1 MMELESHWSFDISY
15 SLVISHSPLV
25 IGPTPMSV
33 DLSTYYLGMKLSNP
47 LGVAAC
53 PPLTGNVETL
63 QRLEESGASVAVL
76 PSLFEEQVEHEEA
89 EIQALYE
96 FQTESYAESLTHF
109 PELDDYNTGPGRY
122 LRHVEAAKNALSI
135 PVIGSLNASSD
146 GGWVRYAKLI
156 QDAGADALELNI
168 YFVPT
173 DPDMTARDVE
183 QRYVNL
189 VAKVCQSISIPVA
202 VKIGQNFTALPHFAQ
217 QLVSAGAEGLV
228 LFNRYLE
235 ADIDLET
242 LQFKPDL
249 VLSNRHEARVP
260 IRWIAI
266 LRDEVRASLGATSGV
281 HRLQGVVKLLLAGAD
296 ATFMASILMIKGP
309 EFLVQLLHE
318 LRVWLEEN
326 EYESIEQLKGSMSRG
341 NAPDPGALERANY
354 MKALISYSSEH
365 PLPYG

>member
-1 MMELESHWSFDISY
+1 
-15 SLVISHSPLV
+15 
-25 IGPTPMSV
+25 MSV
-33 DLSTYYLGMKLSNP
+33 NLTSYYLGMELKNP

-53 PPLTGNVETL
+53 PPLTGNVDTL
-63 QRLEESGASVAVL
+63 RRLEEAGASVVVL
-76 PSLFEEQVEHEEA
+76 PSLFEEQVEHEET
-89 EIQALYE
+89 EINALYN
-96 FQTESYAESLTHF
+96 FHSESFAESLSYF
-109 PELDDYNTGPGRY
+109 PEIDDYNTGPGRY
-122 LRHVEAAKNALSI
+122 LQHVEDAKQALSI

-183 QRYVNL
+183 QRYVDL
-189 VAKVCQSISIPVA
+189 VAKVCQSVSIPVA

-217 QLVSAGAEGLV
+217 QLFSAGAEGLV

-266 LRDEVRASLGATSGV
+266 LRDQIQASLAATSGV

-296 ATFMASILMIKGP
+296 VTFMASILLMKGP
-309 EFLVQLLHE
+309 EFVTALLQE
-318 LRVWLEEN
+318 LAEWLAAN
-326 EYESIEQLKGSMSRG
+326 EYESVEQLKGSMSRG

-354 MKALISYSSEH
+354 MKALISYSTKH
-365 PLPYG
+365 PAPFA

>member
-1 MMELESHWSFDISY
+1 
-15 SLVISHSPLV
+15 
-25 IGPTPMSV
+25 MSV
-33 DLSTYYLGMKLSNP
+33 DLSTYYLGMKLNNP

-53 PPLTGNVETL
+53 PPLTGNVDTL
-63 QRLEESGASVAVL
+63 KRLEAAGASVVVL

-89 EIQALYE
+89 EINALYE
-96 FQTESYAESLTHF
+96 FQTESFAEALTHF

-122 LRHVEAAKNALSI
+122 LRHVEDAKNSLSI
-135 PVIGSLNASSD
+135 PVISSLNAGSD

-173 DPDMTARDVE
+173 DPEMSAHDVE
-183 QRYVNL
+183 QRYVDL

-217 QLVSAGAEGLV
+217 QLIFAGAEGLV

-266 LRDEVRASLGATSGV
+266 LRDQFQASLAATSGV
-281 HRLQGVVKLLLAGAD
+281 HRVQGVVKLLLAGAD
-296 ATFMASILMIKGP
+296 VTFMASILMMKGP
-309 EFLVQLLHE
+309 EFLKQLLLE
-318 LRVWLEEN
+318 LQAWLEEH
-326 EYESIEQLKGSMSRG
+326 EYESVEQLKGSMSRG

-354 MKALISYSSEH
+354 MKALISYSTENPS
-365 PLPYG
+365 PFG